1 MALSMDRRRLCALLA
16 APLLT
21 LAGCAALPGREPVR
35 VLVVDLSS
43 LPGEGMEMRLGLKLR
58 IQNPNDAP
66 LEFNGVSVTLEVRGN
81 TFASGVASDSGTV
94 PAYGEQVV
102 TVPVSVGALA
112 TLRQILGWVTDD
124 NPRFDYV
131 MRGRLGGGLFGG
143 VPFES
148 RGELQLPKG
157 SGAGRPSSTP

>member
-1 MALSMDRRRLCALLA
+1 MRRRRLAATLALPVLA
-16 APLLT
+16 M
-21 LAGCAALPGREPVR
+21 AGCAALPGREPVR
-35 VLVVDLSS
+35 VIVVDVSS
-43 LPGEGMEMRLGLKLR
+43 LPGEGMEVRLGLKLR
-58 IQNPNDAP
+58 VQNPNDVP
-66 LEFNGVSVTLEVRGN
+66 LDFDGVSVTLEVRGA

-94 PAYGEQVV
+94 PAFGERVV

-112 TLRQILGWVTDD
+112 TLRQIFGWVTDD

-157 SGAGRPSSTP
+157 SGTSPPPSPP